1 MEFSGKSSMAG
12 DAHDRHDTR
21 DARDA
26 HDTRDT
32 HENRLFYDLEQ
43 IGKHYRKVLE
53 DKTGDYY
60 ERFDPDIL
68 DKRPMVKTLI
78 ERTFDRFFPEKVP
91 VLLDVGCGTCFYFP
105 LLSERAETLLG
116 IDVCIPML
124 DMAQELIER
133 KGLENCHIRE
143 SSAMD
148 LPFEDESIDVVHS
161 WDFLH
166 HVPDVPKA
174 LSEITRVLKPGGR
187 YIAVEPNIVN
197 PSILWY
203 HLRRRAEW
211 GLTRKNQFSLPR
223 RLRKNGFDVKV
234 DYDNTIISFLN
245 EKTEWIWKLAN
256 GFTAIWPTKYL
267 SFRYMMECVKR
278 P

>member
-1 MEFSGKSSMAG
+1 MPTTSGAEAGDSGVEFSGTGEVNKP
-12 DAHDRHDTR
+12 RTQ
-21 DARDA
+21 
-26 HDTRDT
+26 T
-32 HENRLFYDLEQ
+32 RLFYDLEQ

-60 ERFDPDIL
+60 ERFDPYIL
-68 DKRPMVKTLI
+68 DKRAKVKELI
-78 ERTFDRFFPEKVP
+78 QKTFERLFPEKVP

-105 LLSERAETLLG
+105 LLSQRAETLLG

-124 DMAQELIER
+124 DMAQELIET
-133 KGLENCHIRE
+133 KGLTNCHVRE
-143 SSAMD
+143 SSAME
-148 LPFEDESIDVVHS
+148 LPFEDGTIDVVHS

-166 HVPDVPKA
+166 HVPDITKA
-174 LSEITRVLKPGGR
+174 LAEITRVLKPGGL
-187 YIAVEPNIVN
+187 YIAVEPNIMN

-211 GLTRKNQFSLPR
+211 GLTSKNQFTLPR
-223 RLRKNGFDVKV
+223 RLRQNGFDVKV
-234 DYDNTIISFLN
+234 SYDNTIISFLN

-256 GFTAIWPTKYL
+256 AFTSIWPTKYL

-278 P
+278 EKTST